1 MYVFLLLMYFMS
13 TFIIMIFVNTLAIPV
28 FCPGAASPDQV
39 TENATLVEVSDSLND
54 KLKKMTEPVKQF
66 LGNNCD
72 LWADVSRIK

>member
-1 MYVFLLLMYFMS
+1 MYSYSSCISWAHLLLWYV
-13 TFIIMIFVNTLAIPV
+13 ITLGIPV
-28 FCPGAASPDQV
+28 FCTGAASPDQV
-39 TENATLVEVSDSLND
+39 TENAALVEVSDSLND

>member
-1 MYVFLLLMYFMS
+1 M
-13 TFIIMIFVNTLAIPV
+13 
-28 FCPGAASPDQV
+28 FCTGAASPDQV
-39 TENATLVEVSDSLND
+39 TENAALVEVSDSLND